1 MGFDFGDLVKGGV
14 GFALG
19 GPAGAA
25 IALGAGKAISGGL
38 KAPGRA
44 ADAQVAAGERALEF
58 GAEQIAPFRD
68 LGIEGTEL
76 LSPFLSG
83 EQPSFGGFETDPNR
97 VLNNPLFQALAGDQ
111 EQRLINQRAALGL
124 GGSGGTRRDLN
135 KNLLLLG
142 NQFQQQ
148 DIGNQQQEFQN
159 RLSLN
164 QNRFNQLF
172 DVSRM
177 GANAATQ
184 QATTGA
190 GIIQGIGNAQSA
202 GIIGKQNAISGL
214 LGQVGGAVSGGVLG
228 DAGALGGGIGAGG
241 GALLG
246 LFSDVRL
253 KDNIEFV
260 ETIHGVNMYQWDW
273 NDKGAELAG
282 DQPEYGPMAQELRET
297 HPHLVKENESGYLM
311 ITSEVVH

>member
-1 MGFDFGDLVKGGV
+1 MGFGFGDLLDPFDLIDTGGSL
-14 GFALG
+14 APSNLLG
-19 GPAGAA
+19 
-25 IALGAGKAISGGL
+25 LN
-38 KAPGRA
+38 APGEA
-44 ADAQVAAGERALEF
+44 AGAQVAAGERALEF
-58 GAEQIAPFRD
+58 GAEQVAPFRD
-68 LGIEGTEL
+68 LGIEGAEL
-76 LSPFLSG
+76 LSPFLAG
-83 EQPSFGGFETDPNR
+83 EQPSFGGFQTDPSR
-97 VLNNPLFQALAGDQ
+97 VINNPLFQALASDQ
-111 EQRLINQRAALGL
+111 EQRLIGQQAALGL
-124 GGSGGTRRDLN
+124 GGSGGTRSDLN
-135 KNLLLLG
+135 RNLLLLG

-172 DVSRM
+172 DVSRL

-184 QATTGA
+184 QATSGQ

-214 LGQVGGAVSGGVLG
+214 LGQAGGAVSGGVLG
-228 DAGALGGGIGAGG
+228 GAELLGSGIGAGG

-260 ETIHGVNMYQWDW
+260 ETVHGVNMYQWDW
-273 NDKGAELAG
+273 TEGALSIVG

-297 HPHLVKENESGYLM
+297 HPHLVKEHESGYLM
-311 ITSEVVH
+311 ITTETVH

>member
-1 MGFDFGDLVKGGV
+1 MGFDFGDILDPFDLVDTGGSL
-14 GFALG
+14 APSNLLG
-19 GPAGAA
+19 
-25 IALGAGKAISGGL
+25 LN
-38 KAPGRA
+38 APGEASA
-44 ADAQVAAGERALEF
+44 AQTAAGERALEF
-58 GAEQIAPFRD
+58 GAEQVAPFRD
-68 LGIEGTEL
+68 LGIEGANL
-76 LSPFLSG
+76 LSPFLAG
-83 EQPSFGGFETDPNR
+83 EQPSFGGFDTDPNR

-148 DIGNQQQEFQN
+148 DIGNQQQTFQN
-159 RLSLN
+159 RLSAN

-172 DVSRM
+172 DVSRL

-184 QATTGA
+184 QATSGA

-214 LGQVGGAVSGGVLG
+214 LQQAGGAGSGAVLG
-228 DAGALGGGIGAGG
+228 SAGALGGGIGAGG

-253 KDNIEFV
+253 KDNIEYV

-273 NDKGAELAG
+273 TVPALSIVG
-282 DQPEYGPMAQELRET
+282 DQPEYGPLAQELRET
-297 HPHLVKENESGYLM
+297 HPHLVGESPEGYLM
-311 ITSEVVH
+311 ISDGGQTTWH

>member
-1 MGFDFGDLVKGGV
+1 MGFSLKRFL
-14 GFALG
+14 
-19 GPAGAA
+19 
-25 IALGAGKAISGGL
+25 GL
-38 KAPGRA
+38 KAPKEA
-44 ADAQVAAGERALEF
+44 AAAQVESGERALEF
-58 GAEQIAPFRD
+58 GAEQVEPFRD
-68 LGIEGTEL
+68 LGVEGANL

-83 EQPSFGGFETDPNR
+83 EQQSFEGFDTDPNR

-111 EQRLINQRAALGL
+111 EQRLINQRAGLGL

-148 DIGNQQQEFQN
+148 DIGNQQQTFQN
-159 RLSLN
+159 RLNLN

-172 DVSRM
+172 DVTRLGS
-177 GANAATQ
+177 NAATQ

-214 LGQVGGAVSGGVLG
+214 LGQAGGAGAGAVLG
-228 DAGALGGGIGAGG
+228 SAGALGGGIGAGG

-253 KDNIEFV
+253 KDNIAYV

-273 NDKGAELAG
+273 TDEGKELAG
-282 DQPEYGPMAQELRET
+282 DQPEYGPIAQELRET
-297 HPHLVKENESGYLM
+297 HPHLVRTHESGYLM
-311 ITSEVVH
+311 IGEVH